1 MGNPNARVKLVEYGS
16 LTCPHCR
23 AFDEAGGDPL
33 VGKYV
38 RTGQVSYE
46 FRNFVRDPFDLT
58 ASLITRCNG
67 AQGFFRLTR
76 AILKDQPEWIA
87 KIQAVPQEQL
97 EALTKLPP
105 NRMFVET
112 ARIAGLQK
120 WAASRGVPA
129 VKSRQCLSD
138 KSAIDRLVRMT
149 SKATEQYPDFTGT
162 PTFVLN
168 GRMLGGTSTW
178 DQLEP
183 QLREALG
190 ERG

>member
-33 VGKYV
+33 IGKYV

-46 FRNFVRDPFDLT
+46 FRNYVRDPFDLT
-58 ASLITRCNG
+58 ASLIARCNG

-87 KIQAVPQEQL
+87 KIQAVPQDQL

-112 ARIAGLQK
+112 ARLAGLQK
-120 WAASRGVPA
+120 WAAARGVPA

-149 SKATEQYPDFTGT
+149 SKATEQYPDFPGT

-168 GRMLGGTSTW
+168 GRMLGDTSTW
-178 DQLEP
+178 DRLEP